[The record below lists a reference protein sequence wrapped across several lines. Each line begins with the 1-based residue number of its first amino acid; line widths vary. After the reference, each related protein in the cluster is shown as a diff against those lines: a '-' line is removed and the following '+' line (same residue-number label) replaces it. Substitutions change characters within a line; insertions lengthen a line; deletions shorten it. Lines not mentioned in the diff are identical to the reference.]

1 MPTPLLARASLCAA
15 LLSLSPIITFATEA
29 QHAQRDPSAAPQMV
43 GDPASEADLALAAAR
58 AQAPAPVAE
67 FWPLIAP
74 NNRQVYFMANYD
86 GRRALYVQ
94 EIGAKTPPAKV
105 AEPQGRVRDPQFSPD
120 GKAIYFSDDTQGDEA
135 FMIKRLVLATGEVE
149 NVEAGAKLN
158 RDGPWFTRQGAR
170 FFYTARAVTASG
182 MALFER
188 AAAPGAAST
197 QVFASE
203 NHSLAAVRP
212 DGQQVL
218 VVQEPFF
225 DTLLRV
231 DLPAGSAKRLFP
243 AQERTEMTTQI
254 MAAEYSRDGT
264 RVFVATNDGGER
276 THVLMLDAK
285 TGRELARYTDPR
297 SPGGDVQSFSVQGPT
312 LAYVLDL
319 GTHHEVRILD
329 TRTLKPR
336 PAVKLPL
343 GSEVPGAGHPNIN
356 GGLSLSKDGRHLA
369 LQWSSPSAPAR
380 ILLIDTRTGSLQAL
394 TTVERAPT
402 QAVESELVQIPSFDG
417 TLVSALVY
425 RPKGANGKK
434 GEKGE
439 RGLPVIV
446 QIHGGFPFASTAR
459 FDENIASY
467 LAAGYAVVEPNVR
480 GSAGSG
486 PAYERADNGAKKLDA
501 VRDFRAAGEWI
512 ARQPWADGQ
521 RMAVMGASAGGYHA
535 VMTLAHHPQLWRAGV
550 AVVPLYDTQMAL
562 EETDGALVKFME
574 RELVPVSEAASL
586 RAISPS
592 AYVDRI
598 RAPML
603 VFAAG
608 NDVRTPASQVYQ
620 LVRDL
625 RERGRPVEFMYAPN
639 EGHQGGGGRTGHE
652 LQARIMRFLAQ
663 ALR

>member
-1 MPTPLLARASLCAA
+1 MPTPILARASLCAA
-15 LLSLSPIITFATEA
+15 LLSLSPITFAIEAPQA
-29 QHAQRDPSAAPQMV
+29 QHAQHAPSAAPPIV

-74 NNRQVYFMANYD
+74 DNRQVYFMANYE
-86 GRRALYVQ
+86 GRRALYAQ

-105 AEPQGRVRDPQFSPD
+105 AEPQGRMRHPRFSPD

-135 FMIKRLVLATGEVE
+135 FLIKRLVLATGAVE

-158 RDGPWFTRQGAR
+158 RDGPWFTGQGAR

-188 AAAPGAAST
+188 AAAPGAASA

-212 DGQQVL
+212 DGQQAL

-231 DLPAGSAKRLFP
+231 DLPGGNAKRLFP
-243 AQERTEMTTQI
+243 AQERTEKTTQI

-297 SPGGDVQSFSVQGPT
+297 TPGGDVQSFSVQGPT

-343 GSEVPGAGHPNIN
+343 GSEVPGASHPNSN
-356 GGLSLSKDGRHLA
+356 GGLSLSNDGRHLA

-402 QAVESELVQIPSFDG
+402 PAVESEVVQIPSFDG
-417 TLVSALVY
+417 TLVPALVY
-425 RPKGANGKK
+425 RPKGAQ
-434 GEKGE
+434 
-439 RGLPVIV
+439 GLPVIV

-459 FDENIASY
+459 FNANIASY

-501 VRDFRAAGEWI
+501 VRDFRAVGEWI

-562 EETDGALVKFME
+562 EQTDGALVQFME

-625 RERGRPVEFMYAPN
+625 RERGQPVEFMYAPN
-639 EGHQGGGGRTGHE
+639 EGHQGGGGRAGNE
-652 LQARIMRFLAQ
+652 LQVRILRFLAE